1 MATVS
6 RLTGFKP
13 DLLRAWESRHQLLAP
28 ERGPGGQR
36 LYSDKDVAVLH
47 SVRALLAE
55 GRSIGEIALIGRRR
69 LAELSRDSSPARA
82 PSPSPSPSPSR
93 EGGPHRHGG
102 APREPSAPPPPP
114 TWPGHPR
121 SDGATARALQIAA
134 RAVARLSARLDPA
147 PLLQLLCDTLATD
160 FQAALARIWVAEP
173 SGNALLL
180 RASAGLSRQTTR
192 SSRARIDL
200 RTYRFKVGVVG
211 RTGQPFICDDIVG
224 DPDFDQRWVHEER
237 LAAVA
242 ILPLLADDTSYGVL
256 AAFFRVALNDDVS
269 GALRMFSAIAAGCIQ
284 AHDAIIRDAKRPSV
298 MINI

>member
-55 GRSIGEIALIGRRR
+55 GRSIGEIALMGRRR
-69 LAELSRDSSPARA
+69 LAELARDGVTPREGSAH
-82 PSPSPSPSPSR
+82 R
-93 EGGPHRHGG
+93 EGGAHRQ
-102 APREPSAPPPPP
+102 PSAPPPPAP
-114 TWPGHPR
+114 TWPGHAR
-121 SDGATARALQIAA
+121 SDNATTRALQIAA
-134 RAVARLSARLDPA
+134 RAVARLSTRLDPA

-160 FQAALARIWVAEP
+160 FQAALARIWVTEP
-173 SGNALLL
+173 SGNLLWL

-211 RTGQPFICDDIVG
+211 RSGQPFVSNDIVG
-224 DPDFDQRWVHEER
+224 DPDFDQRWVREER

-242 ILPLLADDTSYGVL
+242 ILPLLADDTSYGVM

-269 GALRMFSAIAAGCIQ
+269 GALRMFSAIAAGCLQSHEEIV
-284 AHDAIIRDAKRPSV
+284 RDARRPSI
-298 MINI
+298 MINT

>member
-36 LYSDKDVAVLH
+36 LYSDKDVAVLYT
-47 SVRALLAE
+47 VRALLAE
-55 GRSIGEIALIGRRR
+55 GRSIGEIARIGRRR
-69 LAELSRDSSPARA
+69 LAELARA
-82 PSPSPSPSPSR
+82 PHDGTPLR
-93 EGGPHRHGG
+93 EPARELGL
-102 APREPSAPPPPP
+102 PREAGPPPPPP

-121 SDGATARALQIAA
+121 GDGATTRALQIAA

-147 PLLQLLCDTLATD
+147 QLLQQLCDTLATD

-173 SGNALLL
+173 SGHTLLL

-200 RTYRFKVGVVG
+200 RTYRFKVGVVA
-211 RTGQPFICDDIVG
+211 RTGQPFVSNEIVG
-224 DPDFDQRWVHEER
+224 DPDFDQRWVRQER

-269 GALRMFSAIAAGCIQ
+269 GALRMFSAIAAGCLQ
-284 AHDAIIRDAKRPSV
+284 SHEEIIRDGTRTSL